1 MGVIEA
7 PRVQLTNGLFRTIE
21 KPTSLP
27 TAATEYPSR
36 RSAQSFNQGGRP
48 KAGAELTRNQ
58 VRGAKV
64 LARGDLMCNFFAR
77 GDSRIGISLNLWS
90 NVAAAGFLRA
100 FAR

>member
-48 KAGAELTRNQ
+48 KDGAELTRNK
-58 VRGAKV
+58 RLYLWFHLSFPFAFR
-64 LARGDLMCNFFAR
+64 ARVPPL
-77 GDSRIGISLNLWS
+77 SRSDAGSLRSRAWRFERR
-90 NVAAAGFLRA
+90 AA
-100 FAR
+100 